1 MTLSILLTLENNI
14 GIFASSFLA
23 IMSNKMAIW
32 LILICLMYNVDAT
45 PAQHIEL
52 QVFVRSVSLDS
63 EILLAHELFLGS
75 CKFCYTLLKSY
86 KEL

>member
-52 QVFVRSVSLDS
+52 QVFVRRSLW
-63 EILLAHELFLGS
+63 IQ
-75 CKFCYTLLKSY
+75 KFYCRMNYFWEVASFVIHF
-86 KEL
+86 